1 MIFVVNSQSP
11 EIIYEIY
18 GELKNVFVEGGENR
32 RKITLPTLANCIVSF
47 CHKISLAYDNK
58 NGLVSEEAKKSS
70 YVEANINSIDI
81 SQIDSD
87 ETFYKL
93 MLNVYKLLNE
103 IITIIAEDN
112 PEKALKL
119 YLTSAAQVNNI
130 QSDRNHF
137 EEACASFM
145 NAAMNIYQEGK
156 YDSNLKYF
164 LLTEISGYLLS
175 FTILGN
181 ENVENIIKILMESG
195 TKMVKRGEQ
204 FNSMLSIAQI
214 YYSVIKDG
222 NKVTECINKARKYAD
237 FAMTNPQ
244 NVVLFIELLNK
255 YLYFADNGDEI
266 ISIKPD
272 QIDDLI
278 ELVTN
283 HIQTIKNEVG
293 VDSSF
298 LPDIEKYFNNTL
310 DIIKKRK
317 SEENHKAIY
326 DSILNN

>member
-1 MIFVVNSQSP
+1 
-11 EIIYEIY
+11 
-18 GELKNVFVEGGENR
+18 
-32 RKITLPTLANCIVSF
+32 
-47 CHKISLAYDNK
+47 
-58 NGLVSEEAKKSS
+58 
-70 YVEANINSIDI
+70 
-81 SQIDSD
+81 
-87 ETFYKL
+87 
-93 MLNVYKLLNE
+93 
-103 IITIIAEDN
+103 
-112 PEKALKL
+112 
-119 YLTSAAQVNNI
+119 
-130 QSDRNHF
+130 
-137 EEACASFM
+137 
-145 NAAMNIYQEGK
+145 
-156 YDSNLKYF
+156 
-164 LLTEISGYLLS
+164 
-175 FTILGN
+175 
-181 ENVENIIKILMESG
+181 
-195 TKMVKRGEQ
+195 MVKRGEQ

-266 ISIKPD
+266 ISVKPD

-298 LPDIEKYFNNTL
+298 LPDIEKYFNNTI

-317 SEENHKAIY
+317 TEENHKAIY
-326 DSILNN
+326 DSVLNN